1 MRQVKQLFLENSQLL
16 ILTGVEP
23 TGAVASY
30 GQCLQEKVMQFLK
43 CGAAAEAAA
52 EYAVVNKAA
61 AQEAADMQS
70 NQQV

>member
-1 MRQVKQLFLENSQLL
+1 MKKEQQLFLENSQLL

-43 CGAAAEAAA
+43 CGAVAEAAA
-52 EYAVVNKAA
+52 EYVVVNKVAA
-61 AQEAADMQS
+61 LDLAGMQL